1 MSIIN
6 RIVELLK
13 SNGTSQADLCNY
25 INIKYNVFT
34 TWKTRETDPPAKYLV
49 QICEFLDITLEYL
62 LTGKEKNSL
71 KGNLSNDE
79 QELLLIYKGLSDI
92 NKAKVKERATVLA
105 ELETPTEPVVEEE
118 TEEQE
123 TIFIEFS
130 NLKVSAGAGEPL
142 IDDSYPDF
150 IEVKK
155 GELTENANFAVKING
170 KSMMPHFKD
179 GDVVLVR
186 SQPYVN
192 IGEIGIFVID
202 GNGYIK
208 ERGDDRLIS
217 INPRYNDIY
226 FEEGQEIRCK
236 GLVIG
241 TLEEDDFV

>member
-1 MSIIN
+1 MTITERIFTILSQNKLSQKDFAKIIDVNEKTVSAWKKNNSLPPLDKISNISDCLGVSI
-6 RIVELLK
+6 
-13 SNGTSQADLCNY
+13 D
-25 INIKYNVFT
+25 
-34 TWKTRETDPPAKYLV
+34 
-49 QICEFLDITLEYL
+49 YL
-62 LTGKEKNSL
+62 LTGKEKSSSTNIL
-71 KGNLSNDE
+71 KTDE
-79 QELLLIYKGLSDI
+79 QELIDIYQSLSTMNKGRLR
-92 NKAKVKERATVLA
+92 ERAEMLA
-105 ELETPTEPVVEEE
+105 ELEKPVANE
-118 TEEQE
+118 TVTVKELEEQE

-155 GELTENANFAVKING
+155 SELTENANFAVKING

-192 IGEIGIFVID
+192 VGEIGIFIID

-217 INPRYNDIY
+217 INPAYED
-226 FEEGQEIRCK
+226 F
-236 GLVIG
+236 
-241 TLEEDDFV
+241 TLKKSRTSDAKDL

>member
-1 MSIIN
+1 MVDRISDLAKKKDISIAALEKAIG
-6 RIVELLK
+6 L
-13 SNGTSQADLCNY
+13 SNGIIGKWRKQSPSCDKLKLVADYLN
-25 INIKYNVFT
+25 T
-34 TWKTRETDPPAKYLV
+34 TLDYLV
-49 QICEFLDITLEYL
+49 Y
-62 LTGKEKNSL
+62 GEKNSSSVIE
-71 KGNLSNDE
+71 LSADE
-79 QELLLIYKGLSDI
+79 QELLTYYSKLKAI
-92 NKAKVKERATVLA
+92 NKGKVIGTAKTLA
-105 ELETPTEPVVEEE
+105 ELEAPVIKEPVAVEEP
-118 TEEQE
+118 EEQD

-130 NLKVSAGAGEPL
+130 TLRVSAGAGEPL
-142 IDDSYPDF
+142 NDDSYPDF

-155 GELTENANFAVKING
+155 SELTESTNFAVKING

-192 IGEIGIFVID
+192 VGEIGIFVID

-217 INPRYNDIY
+217 INPEYDDIY
-226 FEEGQEIRCK
+226 FKEGQDIRCK

>member
-1 MSIIN
+1 MCGGGTKGVIGGW
-6 RIVELLK
+6 K
-13 SNGTSQADLCNY
+13 KGTSPNSDIVMKLAVRL
-25 INIKYNVFT
+25 NVP
-34 TWKTRETDPPAKYLV
+34 TD
-49 QICEFLDITLEYL
+49 QL
-62 LTGKEKNSL
+62 LFEKEKCSSTIEL
-71 KGNLSNDE
+71 KADE
-79 QELLLIYKGLSDI
+79 QELLTYYNKLQTI
-92 NKAKVKERATVLA
+92 NKGKVIGTAKTLA
-105 ELETPTEPVVEEE
+105 ELEVPVADEPANVKEP
-118 TEEQE
+118 EEQE

-155 GELTENANFAVKING
+155 SELTENANFAVKING

-192 IGEIGIFVID
+192 IGEIGIFIID

-226 FEEGQEIRCK
+226 FEEEQDIRCK

-241 TLEEDDFV
+241 TLACQLTIL

>member
-1 MSIIN
+1 MVERISDLAKKKDISIAALEKAIG
-6 RIVELLK
+6 L
-13 SNGTSQADLCNY
+13 SNGIIGKWRKQSPSCDKLKLVADYLN
-25 INIKYNVFT
+25 T
-34 TWKTRETDPPAKYLV
+34 TLDYLV
-49 QICEFLDITLEYL
+49 Y
-62 LTGKEKNSL
+62 GEKNSSSVIE
-71 KGNLSNDE
+71 LSADE
-79 QELLLIYKGLSDI
+79 QELLTYYSKLKAI
-92 NKAKVKERATVLA
+92 NKGKVIGTAKTLA
-105 ELETPTEPVVEEE
+105 ELEAPVIKEPVAVEEP
-118 TEEQE
+118 EEHE

-130 NLKVSAGAGEPL
+130 TLKVSAGSGEPL

-155 GELTENANFAVKING
+155 SNLTENANFAVKVNG
-170 KSMMPHFKD
+170 ESMMPHFKN
-179 GDVVLVR
+179 GDIVLVR

-217 INPRYNDIY
+217 INPRYDDIY
-226 FEEGQEIRCK
+226 FEEGQDIRCK

>member
-1 MSIIN
+1 M
-6 RIVELLK
+6 LLLEK
-13 SNGTSQADLCNY
+13 KGLKQADLCEAIGISSSTMTN
-25 INIKYNVFT
+25 
-34 TWKTRETDPPAKYLV
+34 WKNRGTDPPAKYIIP
-49 QICEFLDITLEYL
+49 ICEFLNITPYL
-62 LTGKEKNSL
+62 LLANKESSPTIEL
-71 KGNLSNDE
+71 KADE
-79 QELLLIYKGLSDI
+79 QELIDIYQNLSTMNKGRLR
-92 NKAKVKERATVLA
+92 ERAEMLA
-105 ELETPTEPVVEEE
+105 ELEVPVADETTNEIEP
-118 TEEQE
+118 EEQE

>member
-1 MSIIN
+1 MVDRISDLAKKKDISIAALEKAIG
-6 RIVELLK
+6 L
-13 SNGTSQADLCNY
+13 SNGIIGKWRKQSPSCDKLKLVADYLN
-25 INIKYNVFT
+25 T
-34 TWKTRETDPPAKYLV
+34 TLDYLV
-49 QICEFLDITLEYL
+49 Y
-62 LTGKEKNSL
+62 GEKNSSSVIE
-71 KGNLSNDE
+71 LSADE
-79 QELLLIYKGLSDI
+79 QELLTYYSKLKAI
-92 NKAKVKERATVLA
+92 NKGKVIGTAKTLA
-105 ELETPTEPVVEEE
+105 ELEAPVIKEPVAVEEP
-118 TEEQE
+118 EEHE

-130 NLKVSAGAGEPL
+130 TLKVSAGSGEPL

-155 GELTENANFAVKING
+155 SNLTENANFAVKVNG
-170 KSMMPHFKD
+170 ESMMPHFKN
-179 GDVVLVR
+179 GDIVLVR

-217 INPRYNDIY
+217 INPRYDDIY
-226 FEEGQEIRCK
+226 FEEGQDIRCK